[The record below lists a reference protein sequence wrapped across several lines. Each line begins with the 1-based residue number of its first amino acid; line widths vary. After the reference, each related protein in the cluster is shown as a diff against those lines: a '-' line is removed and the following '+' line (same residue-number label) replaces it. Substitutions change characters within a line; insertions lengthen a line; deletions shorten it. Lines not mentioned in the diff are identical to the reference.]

1 MSDYAT
7 SGEPVQLLVIVTVV
21 VVVVAAPAA
30 APASLY
36 GKPLRIRKEPL

>member
-30 APASLY
+30 AAVSLY